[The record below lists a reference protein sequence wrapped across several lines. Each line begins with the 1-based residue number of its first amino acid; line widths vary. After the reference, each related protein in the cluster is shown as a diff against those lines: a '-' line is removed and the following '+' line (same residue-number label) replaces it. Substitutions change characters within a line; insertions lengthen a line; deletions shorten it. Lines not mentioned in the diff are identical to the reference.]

1 MAEPKRMKERRLRL
15 LPRLMKS
22 STESEL
28 PRRLIPYA
36 DSVDPTRKKL
46 RMLKLLPRYTKSR
59 TLRLDPI
66 RMTP

>member
-1 MAEPKRMKERRLRL
+1 
-15 LPRLMKS
+15 MKS
-22 STESEL
+22 RTESEL

-36 DSVDPTRKKL
+36 DNVDPTRKKL